1 MEDQNKK
8 HVYSRRQFLRAS
20 ALVATS
26 VAAVACSPAAATTP
40 ASNPTAAGAA
50 PAAEPTATVAA
61 PAAAAPEPT
70 PTTAIGEY
78 GSGEPVILWTGLG
91 GADGA
96 TFAEMLKMYTEKN
109 AGKAVRSETYGWD
122 TLYQKLPTATAAGT
136 PPDTTVFHETEIE
149 QFTTQGLLQP
159 LDDIMY
165 STGLVP
171 VDDFAEPVMKAL
183 TVDGKKMCV
192 PFDNHGWVC
201 YLNTKVV
208 KDSGLDPAVMP
219 KNGEEFIQWAQKVT
233 VDESGKHPT
242 ESGFNK
248 DKTKVFAI
256 HFSWIRFTT
265 PSTMRQ
271 FGGNMISDDKKK
283 SLLDSEQTIAAVQ
296 FWHDLMYKYFVVPPA
311 IPGVASSY
319 DMYKTNS
326 LAMMWDGSW
335 SLGFFKDNPDVQKVS
350 TANFLN
356 SLAPDGKQSTK
367 IGIHN
372 FSIPVGVSEAG
383 IKRAQDLLKWMSDNS
398 SYWANSGQVP
408 ARLSVQ
414 KDATVQDNWETKV
427 AAEQFSKIGVPDVGH
442 KAYTEIQQT
451 WEAAVSAA
459 LANTTPLKQAMTE
472 GSQQVQAILD
482 RP

>member
-1 MEDQNKK
+1 
-8 HVYSRRQFLRAS
+8 
-20 ALVATS
+20 
-26 VAAVACSPAAATTP
+26 
-40 ASNPTAAGAA
+40 
-50 PAAEPTATVAA
+50 
-61 PAAAAPEPT
+61 
-70 PTTAIGEY
+70 
-78 GSGEPVILWTGLG
+78 
-91 GADGA
+91 
-96 TFAEMLKMYTEKN
+96 
-109 AGKAVRSETYGWD
+109 
-122 TLYQKLPTATAAGT
+122 
-136 PPDTTVFHETEIE
+136 
-149 QFTTQGLLQP
+149 
-159 LDDIMY
+159 
-165 STGLVP
+165 
-171 VDDFAEPVMKAL
+171 
-183 TVDGKKMCV
+183 
-192 PFDNHGWVC
+192 
-201 YLNTKVV
+201 
-208 KDSGLDPAVMP
+208 
-219 KNGEEFIQWAQKVT
+219 
-233 VDESGKHPT
+233 
-242 ESGFNK
+242 
-248 DKTKVFAI
+248 
-256 HFSWIRFTT
+256 
-265 PSTMRQ
+265 
-271 FGGNMISDDKKK
+271 
-283 SLLDSEQTIAAVQ
+283 
-296 FWHDLMYKYFVVPPA
+296 MYKYFVVPPA

>member
-242 ESGFNK
+242 EF
-248 DKTKVFAI
+248 
-256 HFSWIRFTT
+256 WLQQ
-265 PSTMRQ
+265 RQ
-271 FGGNMISDDKKK
+271 DQGLRNPF
-283 SLLDSEQTIAAVQ
+283 LVDSFHHPVDHAPVWRQYDLRRQEKEPAQ
-296 FWHDLMYKYFVVPPA
+296 FRADYRRCSV
-311 IPGVASSY
+311 
-319 DMYKTNS
+319 
-326 LAMMWDGSW
+326 LAR
-335 SLGFFKDNPDVQKVS
+335 PDVQVLRGS
-350 TANFLN
+350 
-356 SLAPDGKQSTK
+356 PGDPRRCQ
-367 IGIHN
+367 
-372 FSIPVGVSEAG
+372 
-383 IKRAQDLLKWMSDNS
+383 LL
-398 SYWANSGQVP
+398 
-408 ARLSVQ
+408 
-414 KDATVQDNWETKV
+414 
-427 AAEQFSKIGVPDVGH
+427 
-442 KAYTEIQQT
+442 
-451 WEAAVSAA
+451 
-459 LANTTPLKQAMTE
+459 
-472 GSQQVQAILD
+472 
-482 RP
+482 